1 MDRIRHARLR
11 LATTGGPLGATPVEI
26 ADQTTTTNDLRIALN
41 AARGI
46 PLDDLDPT
54 TGHVKEAS

>member
-1 MDRIRHARLR
+1 MDRIRPARMRLR
-11 LATTGGPLGATPVEI
+11 LTALPLGADPVQAADNETTI
-26 ADQTTTTNDLRIALN
+26 ADCRIALN

>member
-11 LATTGGPLGATPVEI
+11 LRLTALPIGATPLQL
-26 ADQTTTTNDLRIALN
+26 ADQTTTTADLRIALN

-46 PLDDLDPT
+46 PLENLDPT